1 MKPCAFCHIAA
12 GIDPADIVYADGQV
26 VIVLDKLPIAKGQLL
41 VIPRGHFFSFT
52 AMPPEIA
59 GTVFLAAAR
68 AGAALIRFADADGY
82 NLFHAQGSCAG
93 QVISHLAIQVIP
105 RRGDD
110 RLVFPFMKTDDF
122 ASPAEKEELLGKLRA
137 RFAAKDAATEET
149 AGETEE
155 TAWEEEGE

>member
-12 GIDPADIVYADGQV
+12 GIDPADIVHADEQV

-59 GTVFLAAAR
+59 GAVFLAAAR
-68 AGAALIRFADADGY
+68 AGAALIRFGDADGY

-93 QVISHLAIQVIP
+93 QLISHLAIQVIP

-110 RLVFPFMKTDDF
+110 RLIFPFMKTDDF
-122 ASPAEKEELLGKLRA
+122 SSPAEKAELLGKLRA
-137 RFAAKDAATEET
+137 RFSAKDTAEET
-149 AGETEE
+149 AGDPDETC
-155 TAWEEEGE
+155 EEEGE